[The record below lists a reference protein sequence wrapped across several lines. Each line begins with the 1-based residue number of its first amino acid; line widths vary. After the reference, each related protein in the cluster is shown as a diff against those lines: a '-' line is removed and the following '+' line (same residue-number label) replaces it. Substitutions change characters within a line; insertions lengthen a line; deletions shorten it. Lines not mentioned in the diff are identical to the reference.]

1 MNLNEIKQREEEVRS
16 EDQPTYQTEQNME
29 VLNLMKETRELNQ
42 LMRSYITVHMDKN
55 TISQQTALKEI
66 QAIEDTS
73 KKAQEEM
80 ILILKKQETT
90 SEKQLEIMQETLTNY
105 LNLMQE
111 QEQKNKEKLE
121 NLNKEIISNTQKG
134 IDLLNQKAGNTSDN
148 LIKKMNEIF
157 ENLNGSVNKLKKN
170 IEHTSFIDKTKTAFP
185 IALTSSILT
194 LSLYFIIQYFTK

>member
-1 MNLNEIKQREEEVRS
+1 
-16 EDQPTYQTEQNME
+16 
-29 VLNLMKETRELNQ
+29 
-42 LMRSYITVHMDKN
+42 MDKN

-90 SEKQLEIMQETLTNY
+90 SERQLEIMQEILTNY

-134 IDLLNQKAGNTSDN
+134 IDLLNQKVGNTSDN

-170 IEHTSFIDKTKTAFP
+170 IEDTSFMDKAKTAFP

-194 LSLYFIIQYFTK
+194 LALYFIIQYFTK

>member
-1 MNLNEIKQREEEVRS
+1 
-16 EDQPTYQTEQNME
+16 
-29 VLNLMKETRELNQ
+29 
-42 LMRSYITVHMDKN
+42 MDKN

-90 SEKQLEIMQETLTNY
+90 SEKQLEIMQKTLTNY

-121 NLNKEIISNTQKG
+121 NLNKEIINNTQKG
-134 IDLLNQKAGNTSDN
+134 LDLLNQKVGNTSDN
-148 LIKKMNEIF
+148 LIEKMNGIF
-157 ENLNGSVNKLKKN
+157 ENLNGAVNKLKKN
-170 IEHTSFIDKTKTAFP
+170 IEHTSFIDKAKTAFP

-194 LSLYFIIQYFTK
+194 LVLYFLIQYFIK